1 MFEDKD
7 RSKYTIQRYKGLGE
21 MDAHQLW
28 ETTMDPSV
36 RILNRVN
43 IEDAAYADEVF
54 TILMGDKVQPRKEF
68 IERNAAKVKNLDI

>member
-1 MFEDKD
+1 
-7 RSKYTIQRYKGLGE
+7 